1 MYYNA
6 SVTVRDLNQQW
17 SCECVIWNNINT
29 STVQFRGHNGLCFH
43 HRQMLLRGWG
53 GRAYRVYGSKMV
65 MNEEHGWENQK
76 EKVHMKDLGI
86 DEVILKWL

>member
-1 MYYNA
+1 
-6 SVTVRDLNQQW
+6 
-17 SCECVIWNNINT
+17 
-29 STVQFRGHNGLCFH
+29 
-43 HRQMLLRGWG
+43 MLLRGWG